1 MKACPMM
8 ETIKLILTLGAALL
22 CLSAASYPHGL
33 RVVDGDTLA
42 RGDVRLRLVNLDAPE
57 LGNRARCDAERR
69 RGEGSR
75 DYARALIASASSVV
89 VHPSGR
95 VDRYKRPLVRVSVDG
110 RDFAALMIAAGHGRP
125 WRGRSSD
132 WC

>member
-1 MKACPMM
+1 M
-8 ETIKLILTLGAALL
+8 ESIRLILTLAAVLL
-22 CLSAASYPHGL
+22 ALSAASPDRL

-42 RGDVRLRLVNLDAPE
+42 QGSTRLRVLDLDAPE
-57 LGNRARCDAERR
+57 LGKRARCALERR

-89 VHPSGR
+89 VQPSGR
-95 VDRYKRPLVRVSVDG
+95 IDRYKRPLVRVSVDG
-110 RDFAALMIAAGHGRP
+110 RDFAAVMIAAGHGRP

-132 WC
+132 WCE